1 MINPCFSCDKASIED
16 VQCFEYG
23 CYDPCPEAE
32 KYFEEVGTKI
42 DDLLARARK
51 LLGESED

>member
-23 CYDPCPEAE
+23 CCDPCPEAE

>member
-1 MINPCFSCDKASIED
+1 MTNPCFNCAKANIED

-32 KYFEEVGTKI
+32 EYFESVGKKI
-42 DDLLARARK
+42 DDLLVRVQK
-51 LLGESED
+51 LLEEVGD

>member
-1 MINPCFSCDKASIED
+1 MTNPCFNCAKANIED

-32 KYFEEVGTKI
+32 EYFESVGKKI
-42 DDLLARARK
+42 DDLLVRVQR
-51 LLGESED
+51 LLGEVED